1 MTAPLAAVVLCAGKG
16 TRMKSEKAKVLHPIL
31 GKPICAYPL
40 MRALELGASPVVP
53 VVGHQAEEVER
64 SIRAHFP
71 TAPLR
76 FALQK
81 DQRGTA
87 DAVRSAEAALKD
99 FNGRVL
105 ILYGDVPL
113 VRRETLEALSAAQ
126 DKSGGVLSLV
136 STSPADPTG
145 YGRVI
150 REMGKVVRIVEHKDA
165 TPEQR
170 QVRECNAGIYL
181 VESSFLWKALANI
194 RSTNAQGEF
203 YLTDLVEMAAAQGPV
218 GSIDA
223 EFGETAGVND
233 RVELAARAKELQA
246 RINTWH
252 MRNGVTLTDPA
263 TTYIEEGVAI
273 GSDTELAP
281 MVTLSGATV
290 VGRNVTV
297 GQGSVL
303 HASSV
308 ADGTTIKPYTV
319 LEEARVGERCIL
331 GPFARLRPGTD
342 LAEEVHLGNFVET
355 KKARL
360 GRGSKANHLAYLGD
374 AKIGSKVNVGA
385 GTITCNYDG
394 VNKHVTELGDG
405 VFIGSDTQLVAPVKV
420 GDGAYVGAGTTVTK
434 DVPSGSLAVSRT
446 PQVNMEGWV
455 ERKKAR
461 MAKSAEAGPSK
472 SDKVSAG

>member
-40 MRALELGASPVVP
+40 MRALDLGASPVVP

-64 SIRAHFP
+64 SIRTHFP
-71 TAPLR
+71 AAPLR

-81 DQRGTA
+81 EQRGTA
-87 DAVRSAEAALKD
+87 DAVRSAEAALED
-99 FNGRVL
+99 FKGLVL

-113 VRRETLEALSAAQ
+113 VRRETLEALSAAHAR
-126 DKSGGVLSLV
+126 SGGVLSLV

-150 REMGKVVRIVEHKDA
+150 RELGKVVRIVEHKDA

-170 QVRECNAGIYL
+170 KVHECNAGIYL
-181 VESSFLWKALANI
+181 VDSTFLWKALANI
-194 RSTNAQGEF
+194 RTTNAQGEF

-218 GSIDA
+218 GTIEA

-246 RINTWH
+246 RINVHH

-263 TTYIEEGVAI
+263 TTFIEEGVVI

-281 MVTLSGATV
+281 MVTVSGATV
-290 VGRNVTV
+290 IGRNVTI
-297 GQGSVL
+297 GQGCVL

-308 ADGTTIKPYTV
+308 ADGTTLKPYTV

-331 GPFARLRPGTD
+331 GPFSRLRPGTD

-374 AKIGSKVNVGA
+374 AKIGSGVNVGA

-394 VNKHVTELGDG
+394 VNKHLTELGDG

-420 GDGAYVGAGTTVTK
+420 GDGAYVGAGSTVTK
-434 DVPSGSLAVSRT
+434 DVPPGSLAVSRT
-446 PQVNMEGWV
+446 PQTNVEGWV
-455 ERKKAR
+455 ARKKAR
-461 MAKSAEAGPSK
+461 QAKSAEAGPSK
-472 SDKVSAG
+472 ADKASAG